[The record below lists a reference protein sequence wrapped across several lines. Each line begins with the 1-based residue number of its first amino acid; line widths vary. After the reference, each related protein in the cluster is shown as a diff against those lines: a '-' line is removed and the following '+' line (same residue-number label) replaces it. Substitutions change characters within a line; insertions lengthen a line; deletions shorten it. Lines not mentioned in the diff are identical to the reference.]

1 MDDSIAQSTTK
12 QKVYQW
18 ITEHDNQKVF
28 IIGYIG
34 LALVLSTFISLFW
47 LIFVVIIHS
56 IFEYIKYKS
65 MGNSLRVTFINMCWE
80 LKMDFALILFA
91 FVIHLYIGFILGIAG
106 LSGLAKT
113 STATTKIV
121 ADCAKTTQT
130 ATKFMVIKRSLRA
143 GLLML
148 DEAVFAIR
156 GFLFNRKRKLNRSCY
171 RKPDQQ
177 LTREAA
183 EKEILAQHNPLV
195 EPNPLN
201 NLKYRSLTS
210 IDKIALILGLAS
222 LTLII
227 LAPFITEHDTY
238 KLVINEIIAELRP
251 FP

>member
-1 MDDSIAQSTTK
+1 MDNSIAQYTTK

-18 ITEHDNQKVF
+18 IKEHDNQKVF

-34 LALVLSTFISLFW
+34 LALLLSTFISLFW
-47 LIFVVIIHS
+47 LIFVVLIHG

-65 MGNSLRVTFINMCWE
+65 MGNSLRVTFLNVCWE

-121 ADCAKTTQT
+121 ADCAKTTQA

-156 GFLFNRKRKLNRSCY
+156 GFLFNRKRKINRSINDS
-171 RKPDQQ
+171 PNPELAQNA
-177 LTREAA
+177 T
-183 EKEILAQHNPLV
+183 EKEAYPLHK
-195 EPNPLN
+195 
-201 NLKYRSLTS
+201 LKYSSLTP

-227 LAPFITEHDTY
+227 LTPVITEHDTY
-238 KLVINEIIAELRP
+238 KVVISEIVAELRP